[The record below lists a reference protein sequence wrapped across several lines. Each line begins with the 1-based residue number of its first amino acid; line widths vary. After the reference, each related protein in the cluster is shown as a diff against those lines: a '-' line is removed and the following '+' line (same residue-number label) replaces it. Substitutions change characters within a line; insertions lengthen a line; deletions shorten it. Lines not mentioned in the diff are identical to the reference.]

1 MLQRARTE
9 FAGDR
14 FRKGVGQVSLGLTT
28 ARGFASDPIVG
39 TCACALAGCDSFSAR
54 SMLSVL
60 ELWSTCFAVAP
71 SARSAALLKLGSVT
85 CNFAKVVCLFIV
97 VFDIFAVGASA
108 HGRRKDSTRLAGG
121 SAGFVGVDYGPRLS
135 IRPDRGHV
143 CVCALSGGFRFVLTS
158 TLHARN

>member
-1 MLQRARTE
+1 MQDERVVVCA
-9 FAGDR
+9 AGQM
-14 FRKGVGQVSLGLTT
+14 FRQVSLGLTT

-39 TCACALAGCDSFSAR
+39 TCARAVAGSFRAR
-54 SMLSVL
+54 SMLSEL

-71 SARSAALLKLGSVT
+71 SARSAALLKLGNGT
-85 CNFAKVVCLFIV
+85 CNFAKVACLFIV

-121 SAGFVGVDYGPRLS
+121 SAGFVGVDYGPRLC

-143 CVCALSGGFRFVLTS
+143 RVCAGGLRFIQC
-158 TLHARN
+158 TLDVVSA